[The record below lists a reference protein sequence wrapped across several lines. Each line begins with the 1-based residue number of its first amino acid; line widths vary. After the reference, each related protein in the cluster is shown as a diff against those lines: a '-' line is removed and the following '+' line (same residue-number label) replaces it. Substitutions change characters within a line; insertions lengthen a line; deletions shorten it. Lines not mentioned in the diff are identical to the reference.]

1 MIDID
6 SNALCVAAFAV
17 SSGAVGVA
25 IVALRRKV
33 SVATGL
39 GDWRSHESDRQ
50 RIAQLEQMLAG
61 ERRENADLL
70 AEHGRSMG
78 RIAGLEDR
86 VAEVQRQRDAARQ
99 ATLPSGEVKGTN
111 ADLRLTITDLR
122 NTIADLEKEGARN
135 KSCILSMGQHER
147 DAANLRQRV
156 AAFEADLAECN
167 TDNEAKRQ
175 RIRQLESLLQMEQA
189 RTGHGLNAV
198 PLPVWAAQKIETL
211 ERQLRAP
218 NAHQRNLCEG
228 VALKYAREYRKRGD
242 GDMNRAAADMADL
255 IAREI
260 RSLD

>member
-1 MIDID
+1 MTMTDPETLATI
-6 SNALCVAAFAV
+6 AFTV
-17 SSGAVGVA
+17 STFSFGAVFIMTRTA
-25 IVALRRKV
+25 LKKRQLDIEHALRTTGYW
-33 SVATGL
+33 SNETATGQQ
-39 GDWRSHESDRQ
+39 Q

-70 AEHGRSMG
+70 AKHSRSMG
-78 RIAGLEDR
+78 RIAGLEER
-86 VAEVQRQRDAARQ
+86 IVEVQRQRDAARV
-99 ATLPSGEVKGTN
+99 PSGETGAN

-122 NTIADLEKEGARN
+122 RTIAELEREAASFK
-135 KSCILSMGQHER
+135 HE
-147 DAANLRQRV
+147 
-156 AAFEADLAECN
+156 LAEGN
-167 TDNEAKRQ
+167 DDNEAKRQ

-242 GDMNRAAADMADL
+242 GDMNRAAVDMADL